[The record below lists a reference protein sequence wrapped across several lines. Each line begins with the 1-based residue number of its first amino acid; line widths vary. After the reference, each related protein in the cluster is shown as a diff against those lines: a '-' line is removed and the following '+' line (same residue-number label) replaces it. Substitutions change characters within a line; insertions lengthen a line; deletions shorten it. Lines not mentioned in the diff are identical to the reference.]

1 MKKVKGKKLQLFEL
15 GQLDQN
21 CFCHSKVLLF
31 NFLILKLLFIKG
43 LQNIIPEGNDNFEI
57 VPIGFDFLFFNRIY
71 KNVTISTNGFI
82 LFNSTSRCCT
92 TSSIPKL
99 SNVITAFH
107 YDIDTLQNGQIYFER
122 INSSSSEMVNVLN
135 EINIISPNFTPK
147 NVFKITYDKVKVN
160 YYGLISFQIILS
172 TDGKISFVTL
182 KYSECLSVATLL
194 SPPGI
199 NCVNLKGQS
208 VKIPIGDPCLSSNV
222 NIKGTWIFDVTED
235 CKL

>member
-1 MKKVKGKKLQLFEL
+1 MNEINIISPNFTPKNVFKITYDKVKVNYYGLISFQIILSTDGKISFVSLKYSECLSFATLISPPGINCVNL
-15 GQLDQN
+15 KGQSVKIPIGDPCLSSNVNIKGTWIFDVTEECKYFSIN
-21 CFCHSKVLLF
+21 NEVLLF

-107 YDIDTLQNGQIYFER
+107 YDIDSMIFIIQVIYFYFT
-122 INSSSSEMVNVLN
+122 LN
-135 EINIISPNFTPK
+135 
-147 NVFKITYDKVKVN
+147 
-160 YYGLISFQIILS
+160 L
-172 TDGKISFVTL
+172 
-182 KYSECLSVATLL
+182 
-194 SPPGI
+194 
-199 NCVNLKGQS
+199 
-208 VKIPIGDPCLSSNV
+208 
-222 NIKGTWIFDVTED
+222 
-235 CKL
+235 